1 MDASVFK
8 GTISFINHAKKNAMI
23 DYEQGG
29 KKKTVSFITELAEKT
44 GKKSHKY
51 RVGDEVKFKVKLTDR
66 GDKMTAFDIRFLYNT
81 ALEKLIQ
88 RARIDN
94 RFKGYIKLVD
104 EDYYIKEL
112 DSYLFFPLAIS
123 KWEKAPEGEEAIDF
137 RFLDPDKPNNI
148 TAELFTHDFI
158 PEYKKAQHHVKSKTP
173 VEGIVTKVSPYA
185 VYLDLFGG
193 KMQAKLD
200 LKAVPGEPLKE
211 GDTVKLVIT
220 YLAGNRIAV
229 EKVQQGL

>member
-29 KKKTVSFITELAEKT
+29 KKKTVSFKTELPEKNDR
-44 GKKSHKY
+44 KSHKY
-51 RVGDEVKFKVKLTDR
+51 RVGDEVKFKVKLSDR
-66 GDKMTAFDIRFLYNT
+66 GDKMIAYEIRFLYNT
-81 ALEKLIQ
+81 AMEKLVQ

-123 KWEKAPEGEEAIDF
+123 KWENAPKGEEAIDF
-137 RFLDPDKPNNI
+137 SFLNLDKPNSI
-148 TAELFTHDFI
+148 SAGLFTHDFI
-158 PEYKKAQHHVKSKTP
+158 PEYSKAQHHVKSKTP
-173 VEGIVTKVSPYA
+173 VEGVVIKVSPYA
-185 VYLDLFGG
+185 SYINLFGG
-193 KMQAKLD
+193 KIQAKLD
-200 LKAVPGEPLKE
+200 IKATAGEPLKE
-211 GDTVKLVIT
+211 GDTVKVIIT

-229 EKVQQGL
+229 ERVL